1 MQIQI
6 TGIVTHYGRITVIRW
21 EIGLITRGTKYMC
34 IGGKASTV
42 QKIIFK
48 PSIISCFFVFFLAF
62 GVHGEVIRRE
72 REGGREDETEKKRRR
87 RRRMSVGGEGVWWRK
102 YIARY
107 EGHEL
112 ARSGPRPRC
121 DLIIPQ
127 TDDDRV

>member
-48 PSIISCFFVFFLAF
+48 PPIISCFFVFFLAF
-62 GVHGEVIRRE
+62 GVHGEVIRRGLRERE
-72 REGGREDETEKKRRR
+72 REGGRTKRKR
-87 RRRMSVGGEGVWWRK
+87 GGG
-102 YIARY
+102 
-107 EGHEL
+107 G
-112 ARSGPRPRC
+112 
-121 DLIIPQ
+121 
-127 TDDDRV
+127 